1 MKNEETI
8 AIRPQRSARS
18 EAENSNQSGT
28 WMNAACLQF
37 AKMPKMTPG
46 TKHIGL
52 PYHWYRGKV
61 SSLEIEIHHVSL
73 MISLETT
80 LPSVSVAKSLRK
92 QSFLCWGGELC
103 SVFEREIQ
111 EKNCKTL
118 FCG

>member
-61 SSLEIEIHHVSL
+61 SSLKIEIHHVSSDDQL
-73 MISLETT
+73 GNQFTKRICREKFEKAKF
-80 LPSVSVAKSLRK
+80 SVLG
-92 QSFLCWGGELC
+92 W
-103 SVFEREIQ
+103 
-111 EKNCKTL
+111 
-118 FCG
+118 